1 MISDGDGTLFRA
13 LTNGWVP
20 WSVLVGPDGK
30 VVFSENEFD
39 EAGFSAAVE
48 QMYARRAATTATP
61 TVTARRAIRSTRRTV
76 VLGGGTGGLVAAREL
91 RRRLPADHRVV
102 LVDRAAD
109 HVYQPSLLWQ
119 MVGERRL
126 SQFTRPLERL
136 RSKDIDF
143 VHAEA
148 QALDLDNRWW
158 SRRPASSSTTSS
170 SSRSA
175 PGSPP
180 RR

>member
-1 MISDGDGTLFRA
+1 MISDGDGALFRA

-39 EAGFSAAVE
+39 ESGFSNAIQ
-48 QMYARRAATTATP
+48 QMYEAPESEAPRQGVRARSAAGC
-61 TVTARRAIRSTRRTV
+61 TV

-91 RRRLPADHRVV
+91 RERLPSDHRVV

-109 HVYQPSLLWQ
+109 HLYQPSLLWQ

-126 SQFTRPLERL
+126 SQFTRPLNRL
-136 RSKDIDF
+136 QRKGIEFHNAKQSRST
-143 VHAEA
+143 
-148 QALDLDNRWW
+148 
-158 SRRPASSSTTSS
+158 STTGSS
-170 SSRSA
+170 
-175 PGSPP
+175 
-180 RR
+180 